1 MMAQIQLDSADLL
14 RQLQQFIALY
24 ANVLDAQQCKALADA
39 MQVFIKKM

>member
-1 MMAQIQLDSADLL
+1 MKPQISLDSADLL

-39 MQVFIKKM
+39 MQVFVKKM